1 MHEISPTSCAY
12 SGYRRIG
19 NGDDFAVSEIESCT
33 LIMKRRITA
42 NNDFLSHTAIER
54 ANESYRLTLPAPK
67 VLAQI
72 NVTDL
77 QERLV
82 L

>member
-1 MHEISPTSCAY
+1 MMSLRSFVLLLLC
-12 SGYRRIG
+12 SFVW
-19 NGDDFAVSEIESCT
+19 NGI
-33 LIMKRRITA
+33 
-42 NNDFLSHTAIER
+42 LSHTAIER